1 MRLSGTPVREGSGVA
16 DNYDSPWK
24 EAISSCLP
32 EFIAFHFPDVHAQ
45 IDWTQPVSF
54 LEQELLSVSHDRGP
68 QSSFVDKL
76 VSVSRIDGQP
86 EWVVIHIEIQSQPQS
101 EFAERMFLY
110 HARLY
115 ERHRQ
120 PIASLALLADERPDW
135 RPEAFGYAIF
145 GCRLGLHFPVAKL
158 LDWTGREAQLADSRN
173 PFAILT
179 RAHLATRATRHDP
192 AAREREKIR
201 LVRELYRS
209 GMERQRIVDL
219 FRMIDWMMKLPKE
232 RDSRFRQTVVTMEED
247 LRMRYVTSIE
257 RLAIEEGMAKGMQ
270 QGMQQ
275 GQARLLARLLAQ
287 RFGAL
292 PMWAGD
298 RLASASEAQ
307 LEAWTDALLTSTSID
322 SVFDHAAQH

>member
-1 MRLSGTPVREGSGVA
+1 MA

-45 IDWTQPVSF
+45 IDWTKPVDF
-54 LEQELLSVSHDRGP
+54 LEQELLSVSHDHGP

-76 VSVSRIDGQP
+76 VGVTRIDGQP

-135 RPEAFGYAIF
+135 RPESFRYAVF
-145 GCRLGLHFPVAKL
+145 GCRLALHFPVVKL
-158 LDWTGREAQLADSRN
+158 LDWTGREARLEDSRN
-173 PFAILT
+173 PFAVLT
-179 RAHLATRATRHDP
+179 LAHLATRATRQDP
-192 AAREREKIR
+192 TSREREKIR
-201 LVRELYRS
+201 LVRALYRS
-209 GMERQRIVDL
+209 GMDRQRMVDL

-232 RDSRFRQTVVTMEED
+232 NDRRFRQTVLTLEED
-247 LRMRYVTSIE
+247 LSMRYVTSIE
-257 RLAIEEGMAKGMQ
+257 RLAKEEGLEQGMQHGMQ

-275 GQARLLARLLAQ
+275 GKSSALLRQLKMRFGDLPVWVPDKLAQAREDELDCWIDTVLTASTIDRVFAPDGRL
-287 RFGAL
+287 
-292 PMWAGD
+292 
-298 RLASASEAQ
+298 
-307 LEAWTDALLTSTSID
+307 
-322 SVFDHAAQH
+322 

>member
-1 MRLSGTPVREGSGVA
+1 MA

-32 EFIAFHFPDVHAQ
+32 DFIAFHFPEVHAQ
-45 IDWTQPVSF
+45 IDWTQPVDF
-54 LEQELLSVSHDRGP
+54 LEQELLSIAQDHGP

-76 VSVSRIDGQP
+76 VRVTRLDGRS
-86 EWVVIHIEIQSQPQS
+86 EWVVIHLEIQCQQQA

-120 PIASLALLADERPDW
+120 PIASLALLADDRADW
-135 RPEAFGYAIF
+135 RPESFGHDIF
-145 GCRLGLHFPVAKL
+145 GCQLSLRFPVAKL
-158 LDWTGREAQLADSRN
+158 LDWSGNEARLADSRN

-179 RAHLATRATRHDP
+179 LAHLATRATRSDP

-209 GMERQRIVDL
+209 GLDRQRIVDL
-219 FRMIDWMMKLPKE
+219 FRVIDWMMKLPKE
-232 RDSRFRQTVVTMEED
+232 NDARFRQTVVDFEEE

-257 RLAIEEGMAKGMQ
+257 RLAKEEGVE
-270 QGMQQ
+270 QGTKQ
-275 GQARLLARLLAQ
+275 GTKNERVRILTRLLTY
-287 RFGAL
+287 RFGELPLWAREKLSAASDVRLDEWLSVVLDAESLEGAL
-292 PMWAGD
+292 DG
-298 RLASASEAQ
+298 
-307 LEAWTDALLTSTSID
+307 
-322 SVFDHAAQH
+322 